1 LRYSLFFE
9 CRHLVGSFQH
19 SESLQN
25 ELKQLQKDLK
35 QEYKIK
41 LIQDCK
47 TRWNFTHDMVESI
60 LLNEMPLKTMKL
72 KYENITFPDTME
84 LLSEVCD
91 LLQPLKE
98 LTVLFSASDYV
109 SISFLYPA
117 IFTLIQYTIP
127 SFEFR
132 LHHTKTQRIDLLRTF
147 KSRFDYLNREQRI
160 FIRQLHF

>member
-1 LRYSLFFE
+1 
-9 CRHLVGSFQH
+9 
-19 SESLQN
+19 
-25 ELKQLQKDLK
+25 
-35 QEYKIK
+35 
-41 LIQDCK
+41 
-47 TRWNFTHDMVESI
+47 MVESI

-72 KYENITFPDTME
+72 KYENLTVPDTME
-84 LLSEVCD
+84 LLSEVFD

-132 LHHTKTQRIDLLRTF
+132 LPHTKTLKIELLRTLKGRLF
-147 KSRFDYLNREQRI
+147 KSGAR
-160 FIRQLHF
+160 HFH